1 MVSFGQRDKTFSD
14 RPTAI
19 LLRADMKREKCQLGK
34 QPSAGN
40 TMAGTN
46 HPSSNEDGCLSLLTS
61 PTKARTHKILHPLA
75 DVLSPNGR
83 GQLKRAIETEIIPR
97 LMTAHPSDVGSGYDL
112 RESGSKGVSF
122 SYAEV
127 EAFCHLLIRQPYA
140 AADAYVEKLLN
151 EGFPIEA
158 VISSVLCS
166 AARHLGLL
174 WDSDRLTFVDV
185 TVGLSRIQQLLR
197 SFGPSFSA
205 NIEPRGE
212 GFRILLSLVPGG
224 GHSLG
229 VSVVEEYF
237 RHAGWAVDNL
247 GSVPRQQL
255 LDRVHDTWFDAVGL
269 SAGGEVSN
277 DDIAATIALVRD
289 ASANPRLWVVVGGYH
304 FTEQPDLALALGAD
318 FGARDP
324 DQAIALLE
332 QVPRMQRI
340 GR

>member
-1 MVSFGQRDKTFSD
+1 
-14 RPTAI
+14 
-19 LLRADMKREKCQLGK
+19 
-34 QPSAGN
+34 
-40 TMAGTN
+40 MAGTDY
-46 HPSSNEDGCLSLLTS
+46 PSSREDDCLSRPKSRTRAS
-61 PTKARTHKILHPLA
+61 THKILHPLA
-75 DVLSPNGR
+75 DILSPNGR
-83 GQLKRAIETEIIPR
+83 GHLKRAIETEIIPR
-97 LMTAHPSDVGSGYDL
+97 LMTAHPSDQGAGHDL
-112 RESGSKGVSF
+112 RPSGAGPGTF

-127 EAFCHLLIRQPYA
+127 EAFCQLLIRQPYA
-140 AADAYVEKLLN
+140 AADAYIEKLLN
-151 EGFPIEA
+151 RGFPIEG

-197 SFGPSFSA
+197 SFGPGFSA
-205 NIEPRGE
+205 NVEPRGE

-247 GSVPRQQL
+247 GAVPRQHL
-255 LDRVHDTWFDAVGL
+255 LDRVHDSWFDALGL

-277 DDIAATIALVRD
+277 EDIAATIALVRD

-332 QVPRMQRI
+332 HLPRVKQIR
-340 GR
+340 

>member
-1 MVSFGQRDKTFSD
+1 
-14 RPTAI
+14 
-19 LLRADMKREKCQLGK
+19 
-34 QPSAGN
+34 
-40 TMAGTN
+40 MAGT
-46 HPSSNEDGCLSLLTS
+46 HRTSSSEDTCLDLQTREA
-61 PTKARTHKILHPLA
+61 KATTHKILYPLA
-75 DVLSPNGR
+75 DVLSPNGQ
-83 GQLKRAIETEIIPR
+83 GKLKRAIETQIIPR
-97 LMTAHPSDVGSGYDL
+97 LMTAHRSDLGSGYDL
-112 RESGSKGVSF
+112 RPSASGGTSF

-127 EAFCHLLIRQPYA
+127 EAFCDLLIRQPYA
-140 AADAYVEKLLN
+140 AADAYVEKLLDD
-151 EGFPIEA
+151 GFPIEA

-174 WDSDRLTFVDV
+174 WDSDRVTFVSV

-205 NIEPRGE
+205 NVKPRGE
-212 GFRILLSLVPGG
+212 GFHILLALVPGG

-237 RHAGWAVDNL
+237 RHAGWEVDNL
-247 GSVPRQQL
+247 GSASRPAL
-255 LDRVHDTWFDAVGL
+255 LDRVHDRWFDAVGL

-277 DDIAATIALVRD
+277 DDIAATIALLRD
-289 ASANPRLWVVVGGYH
+289 ASANPRICVVVGGYH
-304 FTEQPDLALALGAD
+304 FTENPDLALTLGAD

-340 GR
+340 GG

>member
-1 MVSFGQRDKTFSD
+1 
-14 RPTAI
+14 
-19 LLRADMKREKCQLGK
+19 
-34 QPSAGN
+34 
-40 TMAGTN
+40 MAGTDY
-46 HPSSNEDGCLSLLTS
+46 PSSSVEGCLSLPS
-61 PTKARTHKILHPLA
+61 SRTKAGTHKILHPLA

-97 LMTAHPSDVGSGYDL
+97 LMTAHPSDGGAGYDL
-112 RESGSKGVSF
+112 QASDPGGVSF
-122 SYAEV
+122 TYAEV
-127 EAFCHLLIRQPYA
+127 EAFCQLLIRQPYA
-140 AADAYVEKLLN
+140 VADAYIEKLLN
-151 EGFPIEA
+151 QGFPIEG

-205 NIEPRGE
+205 NVEPRGE

-237 RHAGWAVDNL
+237 RHAGWTVDNL
-247 GSVPRQQL
+247 GAVARQDL

-289 ASANPRLWVVVGGYH
+289 ASANPRLRVIVGGYH
-304 FTEQPDLALALGAD
+304 FTENPELAVTLGAD

-324 DQAIALLE
+324 DQAVALLE
-332 QVPRMQRI
+332 LAPPVPRIR
-340 GR
+340 G